1 MIPKRWCLLWT
12 RHLHPVSK
20 VRPRSGLHLLLRTRD
35 IWHTLWITLVDLGVI
50 GFGILLGLF
59 GGPQMRIL
67 GGFIMKVNF
76 FLWLHPDVYLW
87 SRFYQHQGTL
97 GEGSW
102 VNVNLLDN
110 PSWLSN
116 PGGMKLSN
124 PRYSTIPPYIVLA
137 FCLVLDSSVG
147 FLVPFLTP
155 KEGISKYGMSWEARV
170 TWFPRF
176 LAVFQFP
183 YPWGMKFSSTR
194 YLRSLT

>member
-1 MIPKRWCLLWT
+1 MSFVNPAFTPCEQGPSAIRTAFAAAHKRYLAHLVDHPGWFGVNLLWYF
-12 RHLHPVSK
+12 
-20 VRPRSGLHLLLRTRD
+20 
-35 IWHTLWITLVDLGVI
+35 I
-50 GFGILLGLF
+50 GLF

-116 PGGMKLSN
+116 P
-124 PRYSTIPPYIVLA
+124 RYSTIPPYIVLA

-155 KEGISKYGMSWEARV
+155 KQGISKYGMSWEAWV

>member
-1 MIPKRWCLLWT
+1 MVMFFVLWYWS
-12 RHLHPVSK
+12 PCWSK
-20 VRPRSGLHLLLRTRD
+20 VRPRHRAALAVRTRD

-110 PSWLSN
+110 PSWPSN
-116 PGGMKLSN
+116 PGGMKLST
-124 PRYSTIPPYIVLA
+124 PRYSTFQPYMALV

-147 FLVPFLTP
+147 F
-155 KEGISKYGMSWEARV
+155 
-170 TWFPRF
+170 
-176 LAVFQFP
+176 
-183 YPWGMKFSSTR
+183 
-194 YLRSLT
+194 

>member
-1 MIPKRWCLLWT
+1 MSFVNPAFSPCEQGPSAIRTAFAAAHKRYLA
-12 RHLHPVSK
+12 H
-20 VRPRSGLHLLLRTRD
+20 
-35 IWHTLWITLVDLGVI
+35 LVDHPGWFRGKLALIFYWV
-50 GFGILLGLF
+50 
-59 GGPQMRIL
+59 IL
-67 GGFIMKVNF
+67 GTSDANPGRIHHKVNF

-116 PGGMKLSN
+116 P
-124 PRYSTIPPYIVLA
+124 RYSTIPPYIVLA

-155 KEGISKYGMSWEARV
+155 KQGISKYGMSWEARV